1 MPGVLADSGAGPLA
15 EAFSW
20 SRDCPCARWPHPV
33 YEPPT
38 ARVMANH
45 RESSPCDARAQAPVL
60 PGQRRRRPRGLRLLF
75 GLLTALLAL
84 GLLELGLHL
93 LYLVGFQRPFPF
105 SEYHGAMSRLAR
117 GRVENTTAPVAGAGV
132 MVLEDQNAIE
142 VIHPYVGWVRDPKAG
157 PGVSRLGLHDPDV
170 DLLAPAPPGVMT
182 VAVFGG
188 SFARQL
194 TTVGRPY
201 LEEELRASGRSV
213 RVVSVAIGAYKQ
225 PQQLNTLSMLLSLGA
240 RFDVV
245 VNLDGFNEIAL
256 GPAVNLPK
264 GVTPIYPTG
273 WYYRV
278 MNLSDRAALRSAG
291 KVELLRSW
299 RGGWAAAMQ
308 GLPGRWSISRC
319 GLWRAVD
326 KVMQR
331 EILLEID
338 RAGRAAASARSY
350 MLTGPDLVSP
360 EPDKLY
366 PFLADHWA
374 SCSLQMDALCRRAGA
389 AYFHFLQPNQYDE
402 GSKTLTEQERR
413 QAFEENNACRPSVLA
428 GYPLLR
434 ERGARLAAQG
444 VQFEDLSMIYKDQPQ
459 TLWADVCCHPNR
471 EGYEIVARR
480 VGRTVREALDRTGGP
495 DGFAR
500 D

>member
-1 MPGVLADSGAGPLA
+1 MSRWAAQLMTTDWESPNDANAPAPRLPKRGRGRSRLVRLVFWLLAALLVLAG
-15 EAFSW
+15 
-20 SRDCPCARWPHPV
+20 
-33 YEPPT
+33 
-38 ARVMANH
+38 
-45 RESSPCDARAQAPVL
+45 
-60 PGQRRRRPRGLRLLF
+60 
-75 GLLTALLAL
+75 
-84 GLLELGLHL
+84 LELGLHVF
-93 LYLVGFQRPFPF
+93 YLIAFQRPFSF
-105 SEYHGAMSRLAR
+105 SEYGAAMSRLAR
-117 GRVENTTAPVAGAGV
+117 SHAEGTTAPIAGAGV
-132 MVLEDQNAIE
+132 MVIEDQNAIE
-142 VIHPYVGWVRDPKAG
+142 VIHPYVGWVRDPNAG
-157 PGVSRLGLHDPDV
+157 PGVSRLGLHDPEV
-170 DLLAPAPPGVMT
+170 DLLAPPPPGVMT

-201 LEEELRASGRSV
+201 LEEELRASGRLV

-240 RFDVV
+240 HFDVV

-278 MNLSDRAALRSAG
+278 MNLSDRVALRSAG
-291 KVELLRSW
+291 KVELLRDW
-299 RGGWAAAMQ
+299 RGGWAALMES
-308 GLPGRWSISRC
+308 LPGRWSIARC

-331 EILLEID
+331 AMLLEID
-338 RAGRAAASARSY
+338 RAGRAAASARTYLIS
-350 MLTGPDLVSP
+350 GPDLVSSAP
-360 EPDKLY
+360 EKLY

-402 GSKTLTEQERR
+402 GSKTLTEQERK

-434 ERGARLAAQG
+434 ERGARLSAQG
-444 VQFEDLSMIYKDQPQ
+444 VRFEDLSMIYRDKPQ

-480 VGRTVREALDRTGGP
+480 VGQRIREYMDTEPSGGK
-495 DGFAR
+495 
-500 D
+500 

>member
-1 MPGVLADSGAGPLA
+1 MTQDDESPSNGREA
-15 EAFSW
+15 E
-20 SRDCPCARWPHPV
+20 R
-33 YEPPT
+33 T
-38 ARVMANH
+38 AR
-45 RESSPCDARAQAPVL
+45 E
-60 PGQRRRRPRGLRLLF
+60 RRRTRSFGLRLLF
-75 GLLTALLAL
+75 GLLTAAL
-84 GLLELGLHL
+84 VWAILEAGLHAI
-93 LYLVGFQRPFPF
+93 YLIAFQRPFPF
-105 SEYHGAMSRLAR
+105 AQYHGAMSRLAR
-117 GRVENTTAPVAGAGV
+117 GRGESTTAPVAGAGV

-142 VIHPYVGWVRDPKAG
+142 VIHPYVGWVRDPNAG
-157 PGVSRLGLHDPDV
+157 PGVSRLGLHDPEV
-170 DLLAPAPPGVMT
+170 DLLAPPPPGWVT

-201 LEEELRASGRSV
+201 LEEELRASGHRV

-256 GPAVNLPK
+256 GPAVNMPK
-264 GVTPIYPTG
+264 GASPIYPTG

-291 KVELLRSW
+291 KVEWLRSW
-299 RGGWAAAMQ
+299 RGAWAAAMED
-308 GLPGRWSISRC
+308 LPGRWSILRC
-319 GLWRAVD
+319 GLWRAAD
-326 KVMQR
+326 KIMQR
-331 EILLEID
+331 EMLLEID

-350 MLTGPDLVSP
+350 LLTGPDLVSP

-374 SCSLQMDALCRRAGA
+374 SCSLQMDALCSRAGT

-402 GSKTLTEQERR
+402 GSKVLTEEERR

-434 ERGARLAAQG
+434 DRGARLAAQG
-444 VQFEDLSMIYKDQPQ
+444 VRFEDLSMIYKDKSQ

-480 VGRTVREALDRTGGP
+480 VGERVREYLDSSAPPQRE
-495 DGFAR
+495 
-500 D
+500 